1 MNRKKINRYRLK
13 KTAQPG
19 GLFLAYN
26 RDMERN
32 TVQRRAILKALDYE
46 NRPLAVQEILDL
58 ASIYC
63 PSLGIATVYRN
74 VKTLLLEGRLKQVDM
89 PGGAILYEKPGIHH
103 HHHFSCRSC
112 QKVFDI
118 FECALNLNKLLPDGF
133 LLEEHE
139 ILLSGICRQCS
150 RSKDTAA
157 LQEKSLQQGKSIPV
171 TIDTQNSSAH

>member
-1 MNRKKINRYRLK
+1 
-13 KTAQPG
+13 
-19 GLFLAYN
+19 
-26 RDMERN
+26 MERN
-32 TVQRRAILKALDYE
+32 TVQRRAILKALDHE

-89 PGGAILYEKPGIHH
+89 PGGAVLYEKPGIHH

-118 FECALNLNKLLPDGF
+118 FECAVNLSKLLPDGF
-133 LLEEHE
+133 MLEEHE
-139 ILLSGICRQCS
+139 ILLSGVCGYCS
-150 RSKDTAA
+150 GGENNAA
-157 LQEKSLQQGKSIPV
+157 LQEKSMQHETSIAV
-171 TIDTQNSSAH
+171 CIDTKNSSTH